1 MDYLRLKEKTGF
13 YFDGIVNSYSQIF
26 FSNNKGFALVIIF
39 SSFVDLPTG
48 LSGLLC
54 LVFTIY
60 FASWLGFSPDNIRN
74 GLYGFNSLL
83 VGFGMG
89 IYYKFSWMFIIILIL
104 LSLLTLI
111 FTVVLT
117 AIFDKYKVP
126 FLSLPFIFSTWI
138 AILSLRS
145 FSAIEVNERG
155 VFLFNDLINIGG
167 FSLLMLY
174 NEVINLNIPFIIT
187 VYFKSMGAILFQ
199 YNILSGIIITAG
211 LLYHSRIAFTLS
223 LMGFFSGFVF
233 YYIQGAGFSD
243 IYYSYIGFNFIL
255 TSVALGGFFL
265 IPSKK
270 SYLLVLIVIP
280 LTAVFMSAMGYLYNL
295 IQLPLYS
302 LPFNIIVILTILAL
316 NYRIYSNKLDFVFNQ
331 QYSPENNLYKFINR
345 IERYKN
351 DTYFHISLPFFGY
364 WKISQ
369 GHSGNITHRQD
380 WRHAWDF
387 IVTDDQGK
395 AYKSNGAKIEDFYCF
410 NLPVISPAA
419 GYVVEVLDDVDDNEI
434 GKINLKENW
443 GNTIIIKHGEYIYSK
458 ISHLKNKSATVKT
471 GSYVKKGD
479 LIGTCGNSGR
489 SPEPHIHFQIQNTP
503 YIDSK
508 TIIYPIS
515 YYIVKKKNEYEFHSF
530 DYPLEG
536 EFVSRIVSTG
546 LIKEAFDFYPGR
558 EFKFKS
564 VRENGK
570 EEFHDWIVYVDI
582 YNYTYLFCK
591 RTRSYAYFVNNDTLH
606 YFTDFVGDRNSLLYY
621 FYLAANKV
629 LLGYYK
635 DLKIIDVLPVSS
647 INKGFLK
654 VIQDFAAPFKIFLNS
669 EFGFRFHSMDN
680 DTNPS
685 EIIISSYANSKLGK
699 TIKRKLDFDIT
710 LRNNEINKFSITENN
725 KKITAECV
733 N

>member
-1 MDYLRLKEKTGF
+1 VDYLRLKDKSGF
-13 YFDGIVNSYSQIF
+13 YFDSIVNSYSQIF
-26 FSNNKGFALVIIF
+26 FSNNKGFAFIIIL
-39 SSFVDLPTG
+39 SSFIDLPTG
-48 LSGLLC
+48 ISGLFC
-54 LVFTIY
+54 LLMTIF
-60 FASWLGFSPDNIRN
+60 FANWLGFSPDNIRN

-83 VGFGMG
+83 VGFGLG
-89 IYYKFSWMFIIILIL
+89 IYYKISWAYLIILVL
-104 LSLLTLI
+104 LSFLTLI
-111 FTVVLT
+111 FTVVLS

-138 AILSLRS
+138 AILSLRTYPS
-145 FSAIEVNERG
+145 IEINERG

-167 FSLLMLY
+167 YSLLMMY
-174 NEVINLNIPFIIT
+174 NELINLSIPFIIT
-187 VYFKSMGAILFQ
+187 VYFKSMGSILFQ
-199 YNILSGIIITAG
+199 YNIVSGIIITAG
-211 LLYHSRIAFTLS
+211 VLYHSRIAFTLS
-223 LMGFFSGFVF
+223 LLGFFAGFIF

-243 IYYSYIGFNFIL
+243 LYYSYIGFNFIL
-255 TSVALGGFFL
+255 TSIALGGFFL

-280 LTAVFMSAMGYLYNL
+280 ITAVLMSALGYVYNM

-316 NYRIYSNKLDFVFNQ
+316 NYRLFPNKLDFVYNQ
-331 QYSPENNLYKFINR
+331 QYSPENNLYKFKNR

-351 DTYFHISLPFFGY
+351 DTYYHISLPFFGY

-369 GHSGNITHRQD
+369 GHNGNITHRQD
-380 WRHAWDF
+380 WRYAWDF
-387 IVTDDQGK
+387 IVTDEFEK
-395 AYKSNGAKIEDFYCF
+395 PYKSNGAKTEDFFCY

-419 GYVVEVLDDVDDNEI
+419 GYVVDVLDDVDDNEI

-443 GNTIIIKHGEYIYSK
+443 GNTIIIKHGEYVYSK
-458 ISHLKNKSATVKT
+458 ISHLKKNSITVKT
-471 GSYVKKGD
+471 GSYVKRGD
-479 LIGTCGNSGR
+479 MIGACGNSGR

-515 YYIVKKKNEYEFHSF
+515 YYIVKKENVYSFHSF

-536 EFVSRIVSTG
+536 ETISRVVSTSI
-546 LIKEAFDFYPGR
+546 LKEAFDFYPGR

-564 VRENGK
+564 VRENGR
-570 EEFHDWIVYVDI
+570 EELHEWIVYVDI

-591 RTRSYAYFVNNDTLH
+591 KTRSYAYFVNNDTLH

-635 DLKIIDVLPVSS
+635 DLEIKDMLPVSG
-647 INKGFLK
+647 INKGLLK
-654 VIQDFAAPFKIFLNS
+654 LIQDFAAPFKIFLNS
-669 EFGFRFHSMDN
+669 EFGFKFQPMEN
-680 DTNPS
+680 EANPS
-685 EIIISSYANSKLGK
+685 EIRFSSYANSKLGN
-699 TIKRKLDFDIT
+699 IVKRKLDFVIT
-710 LRNNEINKFSITENN
+710 LNNNSIQNFSITENN

>member
-1 MDYLRLKEKTGF
+1 MDYLRLKDKSGF
-13 YFDGIVNSYSQIF
+13 YFDSIVNSYSQIF
-26 FSNNKGFALVIIF
+26 FSNNKGFAFIIIL
-39 SSFVDLPTG
+39 SSFIDLPTG
-48 LSGLLC
+48 ISGLFC
-54 LVFTIY
+54 LLMTIF
-60 FASWLGFSPDNIRN
+60 FANWLGFSPDNIRN

-83 VGFGMG
+83 VGFGLG
-89 IYYKFSWMFIIILIL
+89 IYYKISWAYLIILVL
-104 LSLLTLI
+104 LSFLTLI
-111 FTVVLT
+111 FTVVLS

-138 AILSLRS
+138 AILSLRTYPS
-145 FSAIEVNERG
+145 IEINERG

-167 FSLLMLY
+167 YSLLMMY
-174 NEVINLNIPFIIT
+174 NELINLSIPFIIT
-187 VYFKSMGAILFQ
+187 VYFKSMGSILFQ
-199 YNILSGIIITAG
+199 YNIVSGIIITAG
-211 LLYHSRIAFTLS
+211 VLYHSRIAFTLS
-223 LMGFFSGFVF
+223 LLGFFAGFIF

-243 IYYSYIGFNFIL
+243 LYYSYIGFNFIL
-255 TSVALGGFFL
+255 TSIALGGFFL

-280 LTAVFMSAMGYLYNL
+280 ITAVLMSALGYVYNM

-316 NYRIYSNKLDFVFNQ
+316 NYRLFPNKLDFVYNQ
-331 QYSPENNLYKFINR
+331 QYSPENNLYKFKNR

-351 DTYFHISLPFFGY
+351 DTYYHISLPFFGY

-369 GHSGNITHRQD
+369 GHNGNITHRQD
-380 WRHAWDF
+380 WRYAWDF
-387 IVTDDQGK
+387 IVTDEFEK
-395 AYKSNGAKIEDFYCF
+395 PYKSNGAKTEDFFCY

-419 GYVVEVLDDVDDNEI
+419 GYVVDVLDDVDDNEI

-443 GNTIIIKHGEYIYSK
+443 GNTIIIKHGEYVYSK
-458 ISHLKNKSATVKT
+458 ISHLKKNSITVKT
-471 GSYVKKGD
+471 GSYVKRGD
-479 LIGTCGNSGR
+479 MIGACGNSGR

-515 YYIVKKKNEYEFHSF
+515 YYIVKKENVYSFHSF

-536 EFVSRIVSTG
+536 ETISRVVSTSI
-546 LIKEAFDFYPGR
+546 LKEAFDFYPGR

-564 VRENGK
+564 VRENGR
-570 EEFHDWIVYVDI
+570 EELHEWIVYVDI

-591 RTRSYAYFVNNDTLH
+591 KTRSYAYFVNNDTLH

-635 DLKIIDVLPVSS
+635 DLEIKDMLPVSG
-647 INKGFLK
+647 INKGLLK
-654 VIQDFAAPFKIFLNS
+654 LIQDFAAPFKIFLNS
-669 EFGFRFHSMDN
+669 EFGFKFQPMEN
-680 DTNPS
+680 EANPS
-685 EIIISSYANSKLGK
+685 EIRFSSYANSKLGN
-699 TIKRKLDFDIT
+699 IVKRKLDFVIT
-710 LRNNEINKFSITENN
+710 LNNNSIQNFSITENN